1 MRYDPGVQSKSI
13 PAGHIPV
20 SIRPGLLG
28 DSGVLASELNN
39 MMYYGVEWDLANS
52 DPACTRIGSM
62 DLHRTLPIQ
71 SGMYACLL
79 NDDRTEN
86 YKLHP
91 SDWSQKKTG
100 GASAL
105 DGTDGQVKIYRPG
118 FYFRHEED
126 VTVRRWKISPYP
138 VNGFTWIPPQ
148 YVGAYE
154 ASLDRV
160 NNKLASVI
168 NTSDDYRG
176 GNNNASYDG
185 TDHDLHGMPVSN
197 LSRGSFR
204 SYAHNRGSGWEMYN
218 YWAHRALMIL
228 FTVEYATRYSQ
239 MAVNSA
245 LDASG
250 FRQGGLGAGCTNIN
264 ATTWNTWNAYNP
276 FIPCG
281 YTNELAS
288 GSGEVLF
295 DMPEGYGTLT
305 TQANRYRG
313 VENPF
318 GHIWKNCDGI
328 NVRVYAADAATPI
341 TEAFVCDDP
350 SLWNDSNY
358 DGYYKIGELPR
369 SNGYIKEM
377 IAGQVMPLVASGAGD
392 STYWTDHFYTLVQAS
407 GDPELRRVMLGG
419 SASYG
424 SSAGFSYSDTHYA
437 PWIANPSIGSRLCC
451 FPA

>member
-1 MRYDPGVQSKSI
+1 
-13 PAGHIPV
+13 
-20 SIRPGLLG
+20 
-28 DSGVLASELNN
+28 
-39 MMYYGVEWDLANS
+39 LANS

-62 DLHRTLPIQ
+62 DMHRTLPIQ

-138 VNGFTWIPPQ
+138 VSGFSWIPPQ

-160 NNKLASVI
+160 NLKLSSVI
-168 NTSDDYRG
+168 NTSEEYRG
-176 GNNNASYDG
+176 GNNNAAYDG
-185 TDHDLHGMPVSN
+185 TDHDLRGMPVSN

-228 FTVEYATRYSQ
+228 FVIEYATRYSQ

-245 LDASG
+245 LDSSG

-264 ATTWNTWNAYNP
+264 STTWNTWNARNP
-276 FIPCG
+276 FLPCG
-281 YTNELAS
+281 TTNELAS

-295 DMPEGYGTLT
+295 DMPAGYGTLT

-318 GHIWKNCDGI
+318 GHTYKNCDGI

-341 TEAFVCDDP
+341 TEAFICNDP

-358 DGYYKIGELPR
+358 DGYYKLGELQR
-369 SNGYIKEM
+369 SGGYIKEM
-377 IAGQVMPLVASGAGD
+377 IAGQVMPLVASGASS
-392 STYWTDHFYTLVQAS
+392 STYWTDNFYTGVPAS
-407 GDPELRRVMLGG
+407 GDPLLRTVSFGG
-419 SASYG
+419 SANNG
-424 SSAGFSYSDTHYA
+424 SGAGFSYANANDA
-437 PWIANPSIGSRLCC
+437 PSNAAATIGSRLCC
-451 FPA
+451 FPPQA

>member
-1 MRYDPGVQSKSI
+1 
-13 PAGHIPV
+13 
-20 SIRPGLLG
+20 
-28 DSGVLASELNN
+28 
-39 MMYYGVEWDLANS
+39 
-52 DPACTRIGSM
+52 M

-86 YKLHP
+86 YRLHP

-100 GASAL
+100 GASVL
-105 DGTDGQVKIYRPG
+105 DGTDGQVMVRVPE

-138 VNGFTWIPPQ
+138 VSGFTWIPPQ
-148 YVGAYE
+148 YVGAFE

-176 GNNNASYDG
+176 GNNNPAYDG
-185 TDHDLHGMPVSN
+185 TDADLRGMPVTN
-197 LSRGSFR
+197 QPRGSCR

-228 FTVEYATRYSQ
+228 FVVEYATRNSQ
-239 MAVNSA
+239 DAVNSA
-245 LDASG
+245 LDSNG
-250 FRQGGLGAGCTNIN
+250 FRQGGLGAGCTNLN
-264 ATTWNTWNAYNP
+264 TTTWITWNARNP
-276 FIPCG
+276 FLPCG
-281 YTNELAS
+281 HSNELAS

-295 DMPEGYGTLT
+295 DMPDGYGTLT

-318 GHIWKNCDGI
+318 GHIWKQCDGVNI
-328 NVRVYAADAATPI
+328 RVYAADAATPI
-341 TEAFVCDDP
+341 TEAFICADP

-369 SNGYIKEM
+369 FNGYIKEM
-377 IAGQVMPLVASGAGD
+377 IAGQVMPLVASGASS
-392 STYWTDHFYTLVQAS
+392 STYWTDYFYTGVPAS
-407 GDPELRRVMLGG
+407 GDPSLRTVLFGG
-419 SASYG
+419 AGYNRSE
-424 SSAGFSYSDTHYA
+424 AGFGYPATHSAPSDAAAYL
-437 PWIANPSIGSRLCC
+437 GSRLCC
-451 FPA
+451 FPPQA